1 MQLTIFKV
9 LPNTTLAYYT
19 TTATATASISRPTT
33 AIFTCTYSKIDFNN

>member
-19 TTATATASISRPTT
+19 TTATATAISRPTT
-33 AIFTCTYSKIDFNN
+33 AIFTCTYNKIDFNN